1 MMAIFKNL
9 PVKTMKE
16 SKIDAV
22 LKHFSHR
29 DYFSQLLWDVAVY
42 IQQDLGMAI
51 HCQLSAKV
59 EAYKYFL
66 TESFVRSIFK
76 VWTKKLHSSNFKVSS
91 FSELEPSF
99 NAGNFTHSAI
109 DLQSIEAHFGAPRR
123 IGQKRPAGDIDSQD
137 DSDTEPISDKLARLA
152 PKAEDISVIRSP
164 KTRKKPKVNAPTIIK
179 QEVEDIT
186 MKQVQV
192 PGSVT
197 NSLSSDFLE
206 SIM

>member
-1 MMAIFKNL
+1 MPVLLEPRFPGIVNHFTVTVSPESTDSTNSVVQKVDSNTQIQTHKKTSTKAIMMAIFKNL

-51 HCQLSAKV
+51 HCQQSAKV

-76 VWTKKLHSSNFKVSS
+76 V
-91 FSELEPSF
+91 
-99 NAGNFTHSAI
+99 
-109 DLQSIEAHFGAPRR
+109 
-123 IGQKRPAGDIDSQD
+123 
-137 DSDTEPISDKLARLA
+137 
-152 PKAEDISVIRSP
+152 
-164 KTRKKPKVNAPTIIK
+164 
-179 QEVEDIT
+179 
-186 MKQVQV
+186 
-192 PGSVT
+192 
-197 NSLSSDFLE
+197 
-206 SIM
+206 